1 MFFCMLLLLL
11 LHINQMADSM
21 NRYQILLLDVE
32 DAETGMESQKNMEY
46 QDEILNK
53 CVHGN
58 QGQDGNEGLQPSFVS
73 DIEDELDLGLEILD
87 ESKEQEPET
96 QEINCDQTSGTE
108 ITRKDEDQRDD
119 ELRMNEYTRPVE
131 ESLTNDKETG
141 EVKCADNLLN
151 YISKRKTKGKVN
163 EQIKWDG
170 ALQELH
176 AFDSFILKLK
186 GKWKMTGKGKSIKHT
201 FEETNT
207 KFKLN
212 RWPTSSTIS
221 LQGKTE
227 EVEKIERKIDLI
239 ISGTGGIVTE
249 NEDEEDRVGHD
260 DGLSCET
267 TQKHEE
273 NSTETQPPDTKKSKI
288 ATENANK
295 RKCFQKEIRDDIKAL
310 WDTLEQ
316 LKNLI
321 VTISNNAPTS
331 IQPISRDNKTDDSI
345 ENKNEGKEK
354 QDENHKEITRKAKSR
369 TMRDSLITEFLK
381 PIDKMKIRYKLNI

>member
-1 MFFCMLLLLL
+1 
-11 LHINQMADSM
+11 M

-32 DAETGMESQKNMEY
+32 DAETGMESQNNMEY
-46 QDEILNK
+46 QDEILNE

-58 QGQDGNEGLQPSFVS
+58 QGQGGNEGLQTSFVS
-73 DIEDELDLGLEILD
+73 DTEDELDLGLEILD

-96 QEINCDQTSGTE
+96 QEINCDQMSGTE

-131 ESLTNDKETG
+131 ESLTSDKEMG

-176 AFDSFILKLK
+176 AFVSFILKLK
-186 GKWKMTGKGKSIKHT
+186 GKLKMTGKGKSIKHT
-201 FEETNT
+201 FEQTNT

-212 RWPTSSTIS
+212 WWPTSNTIS

-239 ISGTGGIVTE
+239 ITGTGGIITE
-249 NEDEEDRVGHD
+249 NKNEEDRVGHD
-260 DGLSCET
+260 DNLSCET
-267 TQKHEE
+267 T
-273 NSTETQPPDTKKSKI
+273 
-288 ATENANK
+288 
-295 RKCFQKEIRDDIKAL
+295 
-310 WDTLEQ
+310 
-316 LKNLI
+316 
-321 VTISNNAPTS
+321 
-331 IQPISRDNKTDDSI
+331 
-345 ENKNEGKEK
+345 
-354 QDENHKEITRKAKSR
+354 
-369 TMRDSLITEFLK
+369 
-381 PIDKMKIRYKLNI
+381 